1 MAEAKFLDGQ
11 VRGDRMNELKEWLE
25 QKRASIA
32 RELEGHCTPEL
43 RAYLT
48 TYDQALEAVQNK
60 IATL

>member
-1 MAEAKFLDGQ
+1 
-11 VRGDRMNELKEWLE
+11 MNELKEWLE